1 MTINKC
7 LLIIGTCLGLA
18 SCTPIEREVAEEG
31 LEAIIEIEQG
41 ATAPPYHQEPNDFTF
56 AHQKHDDT
64 NPATQYKGRKTSK
77 SLYRPDTRGHQ
88 AEANYRQYPRR
99 KGTPG
104 RCDSTTKDA

>member
-1 MTINKC
+1 MINKC
-7 LLIIGTCLGLA
+7 FLIISAVLGLA
-18 SCTPIEREVAEEG
+18 SCTPLEREVAEEG
-31 LEAIIEIEQG
+31 LEAVIELEQ
-41 ATAPPYHQEPNDFTF
+41 TPRAPRYERREVEDITF
-56 AHQKHDDT
+56 ARQKHDDT
-64 NPATQYKGRKTSK
+64 NPSTSYNGRKTSK